1 MKKTVKIFVLTIMI
15 VFILLFLNY
24 NVNAS
29 FDISSAVG
37 GYGTSKGSGLV
48 KATELSMG
56 TVIKA
61 IGVVAVGS
69 AVLILIYL
77 AIKYMTSAPS
87 GRADVAKTA
96 VPYIIGVVVL
106 FGASGIINLIS
117 GWVSN

>member
-1 MKKTVKIFVLTIMI
+1 MKKIVKIFSL
-15 VFILLFLNY
+15 VFIIIFCLIFLNY
-24 NVNAS
+24 NVNAV
-29 FDISSAVG
+29 FDIDSAVN
-37 GYGTSKGSGLV
+37 GYGATEGDGLV
-48 KATELSMG
+48 TATEKSIG

-61 IGVVAVGS
+61 IGAVAVGS

-106 FGASGIINLIS
+106 FGSSGIITLIS
-117 GWVSN
+117 DWVK